1 MNADENP
8 KSKPQPSQPDFI
20 DLEAIISPP
29 AESGTN
35 EASTGEE
42 TDEMA
47 NWDTLLSEISA
58 VPEPEPEPVPE
69 PEPESTPA
77 SAELADTRQQ
87 IAAAQAS
94 FGQMM
99 QGSIADLERRRQ
111 KLEISIDQLERR
123 RDRLKQE
130 IGQSFAGASQ
140 DMAIRVQGFK
150 DYLVGSLQ
158 DLVIIAEETE
168 FPAPPPPQTIRI
180 ETPPPPARAN
190 PPADSP
196 APTGATSPPPQ
207 FAESPFQAT
216 GKRVKRLLAEYRSAP
231 DYYGPPWQLR
241 RSLEPKQAD
250 KIDRWFFELGGRG
263 SLMGSNSRLQNV
275 TVAAGAIAI
284 LREFYG
290 EDLRTLI
297 LANLPERLGDWRRGL
312 QDCLGV
318 SKSDFGGGG
327 GIILFENPNALVQKA
342 DRIVNDGEMPLII
355 IDDSEGLV
363 SLSLLQYPLWLAF
376 IPTTPPPQD
385 DYRY

>member
-1 MNADENP
+1 MNADETSQP
-8 KSKPQPSQPDFI
+8 KPQPPEII
-20 DLEAIISPP
+20 DLKPVAAVPP
-29 AESGTN
+29 EQPVEPN
-35 EASTGEE
+35 PDRNQGE
-42 TDEMA
+42 MG
-47 NWDTLLSEISA
+47 NWDTLLDEIA
-58 VPEPEPEPVPE
+58 EAPMRNKPDR
-69 PEPESTPA
+69 STD
-77 SAELADTRQQ
+77 SDRLDLAPSPSLEDVRLE
-87 IAAAQAS
+87 INAAQAS
-94 FGQMM
+94 FGRII

-111 KLEISIDQLERR
+111 KLELSIEQLERR
-123 RDRLKQE
+123 REQIKREIDR
-130 IGQSFAGASQ
+130 SFAGASQ

-158 DLVIIAEETE
+158 DLVTIAEDTE

-180 ETPPPPARAN
+180 EAPSRIEPPVAE
-190 PPADSP
+190 SIV
-196 APTGATSPPPQ
+196 TSRPSSGGPVQ
-207 FAESPFQAT
+207 FAEPTFGAT
-216 GKRVKRLLAEYRSAP
+216 TKRIKSAIAEYRSAP

-250 KIDRWFFELGGRG
+250 KVSRWFFDLGGRG
-263 SLMGSNSRLQNV
+263 SLKGSSSRLQNI
-275 TVAAGAIAI
+275 TIAAGTIAI
-284 LREFYG
+284 LREIYG

-342 DRIVNDGEMPLII
+342 DRIVSDGEMPLII

-376 IPTTPPPQD
+376 IPSAQSQQQD
-385 DYRY
+385 DYR